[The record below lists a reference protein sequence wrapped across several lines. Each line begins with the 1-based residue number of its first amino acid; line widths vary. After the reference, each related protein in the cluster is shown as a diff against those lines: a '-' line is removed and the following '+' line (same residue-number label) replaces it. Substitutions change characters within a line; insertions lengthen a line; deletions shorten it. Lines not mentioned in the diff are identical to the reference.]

1 MKKTSECS
9 VEELKRLLECH
20 GQKKSGKKHEIVER
34 VKKSLKL
41 IVKVNSKMDEG
52 RYSTM

>member
-1 MKKTSECS
+1 MKEPSECS

-20 GQKKSGKKHEIVER
+20 GLKKSGKKHEIVKR

-41 IVKVNSKMDEG
+41 NVKVDPKVDEG
-52 RYSTM
+52 HYSTM